1 MKSTGKG
8 AMHTEEK
15 TTIGRI
21 RFFLACFFQ
30 RITILKSIKVS
41 LVVGPVLVLVN
52 HFEILFGAALS
63 LKLAIKLFL
72 CFLVPFCVSGY
83 SSATAMMNCRA
94 YSICSDSDK
103 VAAK

>member
-1 MKSTGKG
+1 MN
-8 AMHTEEK
+8 TEEE
-15 TTIGRI
+15 TIIGSV

-30 RITILKSIKVS
+30 RTTILKSVKVS

-63 LKLAIKLFL
+63 LKLAIKLLL

-103 VAAK
+103 VVAK

>member
-30 RITILKSIKVS
+30 RITILKPHKGFPCDGASI
-41 LVVGPVLVLVN
+41 
-52 HFEILFGAALS
+52 
-63 LKLAIKLFL
+63 
-72 CFLVPFCVSGY
+72 
-83 SSATAMMNCRA
+83 SAC
-94 YSICSDSDK
+94 
-103 VAAK
+103 